1 MKPNTIKEDKMEE
14 KRKVG
19 RPPLE
24 QTMNPEW
31 YTIII
36 EAGKT
41 GKHITHFLTELGISW
56 EGHHK
61 LLKRNPKYNEAVQEY
76 QKTCEEFWYNMAH
89 KAMSKDGGVGFNS
102 RLWSLIV
109 RNKFPQHWSES
120 TKVDVTTQGQAIDK
134 QPITIEIVKTKL
146 EE

>member
-1 MKPNTIKEDKMEE
+1 MEQ
-14 KRKVG
+14 KRKAG

-41 GKHITHFLTELGISW
+41 GKHITHFLNELGISW
-56 EGHHK
+56 MGHHA
-61 LLKRNPKYNEAVQEY
+61 LLKRNTKYYEAVQEY
-76 QKTCEEFWYNMAH
+76 HKLCEEYWYNMAH
-89 KAMSKDGGVGFNS
+89 EAMIKDGGQGFNS

>member
-1 MKPNTIKEDKMEE
+1 MEQR
-14 KRKVG
+14 KKVG

-36 EAGKT
+36 DAGKN

-56 EGHHK
+56 MGHHA
-61 LLKRNPKYNEAVQEY
+61 LLKRNTKYYEAVQEY
-76 QKTCEEFWYNMAH
+76 HKLCEEYWYNMAQT
-89 KAMSKDGGVGFNS
+89 AMEKDGGQGFNS

-120 TKVDVTTQGQAIDK
+120 TKVDVTTQGQPIDK
-134 QPITIEIVKTKL
+134 QPITIEIVKTQL
-146 EE
+146 QE

>member
-1 MKPNTIKEDKMEE
+1 MEQ
-14 KRKVG
+14 KKGRG

-24 QTMNPEW
+24 TTMNPEW

-36 EAGKT
+36 EAGKN
-41 GKHITHFLTELGISW
+41 GKHITHFLSELGISW
-56 EGHHK
+56 MGHHN
-61 LLKRNPKYNEAVQEY
+61 LLKRNLKYSEAVQEY
-76 QKTCEEFWYNMAH
+76 NKLCEEYWYNMAH
-89 KAMSKDGGVGFNS
+89 KAMQKDGGQGFNS